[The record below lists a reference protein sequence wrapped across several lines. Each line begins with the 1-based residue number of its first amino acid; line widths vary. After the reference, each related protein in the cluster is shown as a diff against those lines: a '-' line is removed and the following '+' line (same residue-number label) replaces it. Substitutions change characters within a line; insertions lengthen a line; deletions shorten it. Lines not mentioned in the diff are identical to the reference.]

1 MPLLQFKQPN
11 AQIFIYRPL
20 YVSIIEGGKGMRNKL
35 FRKIVVCAI
44 LVLFVGIGTMPM
56 AGSLSVEQHAL
67 TKNQIEKLNAPPVIE
82 DFTWEVNGNIFQGWT
97 VTFTVICYD
106 ETSGMDRVEF
116 AIDDKLMFTDDT
128 PPSPYIWLLENPQH
142 IPGWYSS
149 IIKATAFD
157 KAGNSAFVEMPA
169 SGIKSR
175 SYSRPFNQLL
185 SNMLFF
191 QILQRLLKIY
201 I

>member
-82 DFTWEVNGNIFQGWT
+82 DFT
-97 VTFTVICYD
+97 
-106 ETSGMDRVEF
+106 
-116 AIDDKLMFTDDT
+116 
-128 PPSPYIWLLENPQH
+128 
-142 IPGWYSS
+142 
-149 IIKATAFD
+149 
-157 KAGNSAFVEMPA
+157 
-169 SGIKSR
+169 
-175 SYSRPFNQLL
+175 
-185 SNMLFF
+185 
-191 QILQRLLKIY
+191 
-201 I
+201 